1 MRSVLLFLLFS
12 LLVGAQS
19 LKIASWNVENLFD
32 LQRQGTEYEEYIP
45 GRHGWNKRTLEKK
58 LNHLAEVIC
67 DLDADILA
75 LQEVESDRV
84 LARLQT
90 RLKEVGCSYP
100 YRYITR
106 DRQTPVHV
114 ALLSRK
120 RLEQRRDLRITP
132 YGRYRS
138 ILEAV
143 LPSDPPLR
151 LFVNHWRSK
160 SGPESERVRYALALK
175 RRLERLPAG
184 SEYILLGDFNSDYRE
199 DLRLDRKHNDTHGI
213 TGIDQILGTVQGGRL
228 LRRNDL
234 QSGKYHGL
242 AHYTLWLELPPSQR
256 WSHNFYGDK
265 EAIDAI
271 LIPPTLMDGRGWEYL
286 PGSFGVFRPTWLFG
300 PHGEVKRWEYRHG
313 RHTGRGF
320 SDHLPI
326 YARFENLGSGRKKSG
341 MLQKVQSWLGI
352 GTSKKR
358 ASGSTIAKSSPSKKI
373 DRHEETTIRALQSM
387 EKLSSTPLL
396 KDAAVVFKRGRSA
409 VLQQSPEGPAILV
422 YKAAGAL
429 KEGHRYDL
437 RLYGFKRRNG
447 MPQITDLAVIADKGS
462 VDLRAYL
469 HPFRPS
475 MMRTEEGISR
485 IVGGIEGVYRG
496 HRLHTAGSAWPIYF
510 KKRRWI
516 PPEGSRIMIKRAQI
530 GYYKN
535 HKELVVWDRRDFE
548 IRKKK

>member
-1 MRSVLLFLLFS
+1 MRSFLLFLLFS
-12 LLVGAQS
+12 LLLGARS

-32 LQRQGTEYEEYIP
+32 LQHQGTEYEEYIP
-45 GRHGWNKRTLEKK
+45 GRHGWNKRTLETK
-58 LNHLAEVIC
+58 LDHLAEVIC

-84 LARLQT
+84 LARLQK
-90 RLKEVGCSYP
+90 RLKRVGCPYP

-132 YGRYRS
+132 FGRYRS

-160 SGPESERVRYALALK
+160 SGPESERVRYAQALK

-199 DLRLDRKHNDTHGI
+199 DLRLDRKHNDTQGI
-213 TGIDQILGTVQGGRL
+213 TGIDQVLGTVQKGRL

-234 QSGKYHGL
+234 KNGKYHGL

-271 LIPPTLMDGRGWEYL
+271 LIPPTLMDGQGWEYL
-286 PGSFGVFRPTWLFG
+286 PGSFGVFRPAWLFG
-300 PHGEVKRWEYRHG
+300 PHGEIKRWEYRHG

-326 YARFENLGSGRKKSG
+326 YARFENLGSGRKEKG
-341 MLQKVQSWLGI
+341 VLAKVESWLGI
-352 GTSKKR
+352 GAPEKG
-358 ASGSTIAKSSPSKKI
+358 ASGWTVVKSSAPKKI
-373 DRHEETTIRALQSM
+373 DTQNETTIRSLQSM
-387 EKLSSTPLL
+387 ETLSGNPLL
-396 KDAAVVFKRGRSA
+396 KDAVVVFKRGRSA

-437 RLYGFKRRNG
+437 KLYAFKQHNAL
-447 MPQITDLAVIADKGS
+447 PEITDLTVVTDKGS

-469 HPFRPS
+469 PPFRPS
-475 MMRTEEGISR
+475 MMQGKEGLSH
-485 IVGGIEGVYRG
+485 IVVGIEGVYRG
-496 HRLHTAGSAWPIYF
+496 QRLHAGASAWPIYF
-510 KKRRWI
+510 RKKRWI
-516 PPEGSRIMIKRAQI
+516 PPDGSRIMIKRAQI

-535 HKELVVWDRRDFE
+535 HKELVVWDRRDFV
-548 IRKKK
+548 ILKRK